1 MQISALKHDVEVLDK
16 KEKLEST
23 ALAGKWA
30 PSIGGSYD
38 RSTQL
43 GRSIARSLFREKTVG
58 ELAQDY
64 DKKAFISYQSKHL
77 SPLRETIDIVE
88 KHMSKRK

>member
-1 MQISALKHDVEVLDK
+1 MLDK

-38 RSTQL
+38 LSTQL
-43 GRSIARSLFREKTVG
+43 GRSIARSLFREKTAD
-58 ELAQDY
+58 ESAKEY
-64 DKKAFISYQSKHL
+64 DRKAFSSYQKKYL
-77 SPLRETIDIVE
+77 GPLRDTIDIVE

>member
-1 MQISALKHDVEVLDK
+1 LDK

-38 RSTQL
+38 LSTQL
-43 GRSIARSLFREKTVG
+43 GRSIARSLFREKTAG
-58 ELAQDY
+58 ETAQDY
-64 DKKAFISYQSKHL
+64 DKKAFISYQSKYL

-88 KHMSKRK
+88 KHMSKRKYEAFF